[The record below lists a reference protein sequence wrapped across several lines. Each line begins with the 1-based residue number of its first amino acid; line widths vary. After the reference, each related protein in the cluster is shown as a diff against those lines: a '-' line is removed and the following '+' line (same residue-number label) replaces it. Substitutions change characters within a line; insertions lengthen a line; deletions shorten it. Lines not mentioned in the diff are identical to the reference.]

1 MEFLSDKHK
10 ERFKELI
17 LKDKTNRSDVER
29 LSLFYILSGN
39 EDLYCKSSLLYDFKN
54 RLC

>member
-29 LSLFYILSGN
+29 LSLFYIFIILFLGSVSFLR
-39 EDLYCKSSLLYDFKN
+39 DK
-54 RLC
+54 